1 MEIHYF
7 DSLNILFNVKV
18 WRESIA
24 TVITATVSMASVSL
38 ATEDVEVTESS
49 SQLPVLLFIFVKRE

>member
-1 MEIHYF
+1 MEILCF
-7 DSLNILFNVKV
+7 DSLNILVNVKA

-49 SQLPVLLFIFVKRE
+49 SQLPVLLLIFVLRE